1 MTDQPDLEKTE
12 LLMNH
17 FQVEHELRDEK
28 WARKFYETIPDASF
42 ASQADQVL
50 QGPDGFPYFVLKF
63 PEPMKPFESFSVR
76 IVLEHCT
83 NSGIGI
89 VINPHKPRP
98 DWVFTYGQL
107 WSFREY
113 GVFHED
119 NIEHATQ
126 SSGKVLTAS
135 PNEKLFPA
143 YSRQILNAYLK
154 HIGVAEPK
162 CFLLMD
168 GSSPHPSIVFNVFRE
183 RFATDEAHRDAMS
196 RLTWFLPSRIGLI
209 SVPDTAEFRDAF
221 QPF

>member
-1 MTDQPDLEKTE
+1 MTAQPDLEKTE

-17 FQVEHELRDEK
+17 FQVEHAMRDEK
-28 WARKFYETIPDASF
+28 WAARFYETVVDASF

-50 QGPDGFPYFVLKF
+50 QGPDRFPYFVLKF

-83 NSGIGI
+83 NSGLGI

-113 GVFHED
+113 GAFSEEGIAHPD
-119 NIEHATQ
+119 KAT
-126 SSGKVLTAS
+126 GEVLLAS

-143 YSRQILNAYLK
+143 YARKVLRAYLK

-162 CFLLMD
+162 CFVMMD
-168 GSSPHPSIVFNVFRE
+168 GSSPQPSIVFNVFRE
-183 RFATDEAHRDAMS
+183 LFSTDEEHRDAMA
-196 RLTWFLPSRIGLI
+196 RLTWFLPSRLGLI
-209 SVPDTAEFRDAF
+209 SVGGPKEFADAF
-221 QPF
+221 HTF